1 MQEMLR
7 SLALFVMSY
16 AALIGHAVPGGAD
29 APSAIA
35 PRPLSS
41 ALEALQ
47 GGRWERA
54 QDLAARDGPVAL
66 TLVEWY
72 RLRAGRGSVDEV
84 LTFLAAH
91 PDWPGL
97 ERLRAQ
103 SIDAFHDAT
112 DAQILA
118 LYKGAAPETGT
129 GVLRHAAA
137 LIATGQVGEGEGEAN
152 VVKAWLTF
160 DLSTEEHVAFLNAHG
175 PLLAPYHDT
184 RMRMT
189 LWRGLKD
196 SALMLP
202 LVSDEMRAI
211 ADIRLMAQ
219 DGRRGLEAQIAKLPQ
234 ALRDDPGLAYD
245 RFNSYIKQDKPEQA
259 MELMQSQSRIEGG
272 LGEAWRWAGWRRD
285 FARRMMRGGNYERAY
300 DLASHHQL
308 VDGAAYADLEW
319 LSGYLALRH
328 LGDAELARDHFQ
340 RLRAAVE
347 TPISLGRAG
356 YWIGRAQEALGD
368 IEAAQIAYAEGA
380 EHQTSF
386 YGLLAAER
394 ANLPFDASLAGGEV
408 FAPWREAAFVQ
419 KPLFKAAALLLRAG
433 QLNLSEMFF
442 MALADTLERS
452 ELGQLGAALE
462 ALEQPH
468 LQVMLGKRA
477 AQRGILLPR
486 YYYALHPMTQLEL
499 PVPMELALAIARRE
513 SEFDFR
519 VASGAGAQGLMQ
531 LMPGTASDVAR
542 DLGLEHDRAR
552 VLTDWQYNALLG
564 STYLAQLS
572 RQFGGNVVMMS
583 AGYNAGPRRP
593 LRWMKEYGDP
603 REMASG
609 GQLDMVDWIETLPFD
624 ETRNYVQRVAESLP
638 IYRAR
643 LGNPAHPIPFS
654 EELKGMTITVK

>member
-7 SLALFVMSY
+7 SLAVFVMSFGV
-16 AALIGHAVPGGAD
+16 LIGACAPGWAD
-29 APSAIA
+29 APAPTA

-47 GGRWERA
+47 GGRWDRA
-54 QDLAARDGPVAL
+54 QVLAMRDGPVAE

-72 RLRAGRGSVDEV
+72 RLRAGRGSADEV
-84 LTFLAAH
+84 LSFLATH

-103 SIDAFHDAT
+103 SIDAFDDAS

-118 LYKGAAPETGT
+118 LYKGAASETGA
-129 GVLRHAAA
+129 GMLRHAAA
-137 LIATGQVGEGEGEAN
+137 LIATGQVGEGEAS
-152 VVKAWLTF
+152 VVQAWLTF

-175 PLLAPYHDT
+175 PLLVPHHDA

-202 LVSDEMRAI
+202 MVSDEMRAI

-219 DGRRGLEAQIAKLPQ
+219 EGRRGLEAQIASLPK

-245 RFNSYIKQDKPEQA
+245 QFSRFIKLDKPESA
-259 MELMQSQSRIEGG
+259 MDLMQSQSRIVGG

-285 FARRMMRGGNYERAY
+285 FSRRMMRGGDYARAY

-308 VDGAAYADLEW
+308 DGGAAYADLEW

-328 LGDAELARDHFQ
+328 LNDAELALDHFQ

-368 IEAAQIAYAEGA
+368 TEAAQIAYAQGA

-394 ANLPFDASLAGGEV
+394 AGLPFDTSLAGGEV
-408 FAPWREAAFVQ
+408 FAPWKQAAFVQ
-419 KPLFKAAALLLRAG
+419 APLFQAATLLLRAG

-442 MALADTLERS
+442 MALADTLERP

-468 LQVMLGKRA
+468 LQVMLGKNA

-486 YYYALHPMTQLEL
+486 YYYALHPMTQLDL

-519 VASGAGAQGLMQ
+519 VASGAGAEGLMQ

-542 DLGLEHDRAR
+542 DLKLEHESAR
-552 VLTDWQYNALLG
+552 VLTDWRYNALLG
-564 STYLAQLS
+564 STYLAQLA

-593 LRWMKEYGDP
+593 LRWMNDFGDP
-603 REMASG
+603 RASAAG
-609 GQLDMVDWIETLPFD
+609 GQLDMVDWIESLPFD

-643 LGNPAHPIPFS
+643 LGKPAHPVPFS
-654 EELKGMTITVK
+654 DELKGASITVK

>member
-1 MQEMLR
+1 MLR
-7 SLALFVMSY
+7 SLALFVMSFG
-16 AALIGHAVPGGAD
+16 LLVGHVLPGWAD
-29 APSAIA
+29 TPAPIA

-54 QDLAARDGPVAL
+54 QDLAARDGPVAAAL
-66 TLVEWY
+66 IEWY

-103 SIDAFHDAT
+103 SIDAFEDAT

-118 LYKGAAPETGT
+118 LYKDAPPETGT

-137 LIATGQVGEGEGEAN
+137 LIATGQVGEGEAS
-152 VVKAWLTF
+152 VVQAWLTF

-175 PLLAPYHDT
+175 PLLAPHHDM

-196 SALMLP
+196 SAQMLP

-219 DGRRGLEAQIAKLPQ
+219 EGRSGLEAAIAKLPE

-245 RFNSYIKQDKPEQA
+245 RFNSFIKQDKAEAA
-259 MELMQSQSRIEGG
+259 MDLMQSQSRIAGG
-272 LGEAWRWAGWRRD
+272 LGESWRWAGWRRD
-285 FARRMMRGGNYERAY
+285 FARRMMRDGDYARAY

-308 VDGAAYADLEW
+308 IDGAAYADLEW
-319 LSGYLALRH
+319 LSGYLALRY
-328 LGDAELARDHFQ
+328 LDDAELARDHFQ

-368 IEAAQIAYAEGA
+368 IDAAQIAYAEGA

-394 ANLPFDASLAGGEV
+394 ANLPFDASLAGGEK

-419 KPLFKAAALLLRAG
+419 EPLFQAAALLLRAG
-433 QLNLSEMFF
+433 ELNLSELFF
-442 MALADTLERS
+442 MALADTLERPQ
-452 ELGQLGAALE
+452 LGQLGAALE
-462 ALEQPH
+462 TLEQPH

-486 YYYALHPMTQLEL
+486 YYYALHPMTKLDL

-519 VASGAGAQGLMQ
+519 VASGAGAEGLMQ

-542 DLGLEHDRAR
+542 DLGLEHERAR
-552 VLTDWQYNALLG
+552 VLTDWRYNALLG

-572 RQFGGNVVMMS
+572 QKFAGNVVMMS

-593 LRWMKEYGDP
+593 IRWMEEYGDP
-603 REMASG
+603 RATASG
-609 GQLDMVDWIETLPFD
+609 GQLDMIDWIETLPFD

-643 LGNPAHPIPFS
+643 MGQPPHPVPFS
-654 EELKGMTITVK
+654 EELKGATITTQ

>member
-7 SLALFVMSY
+7 SLALFVMSFGV
-16 AALIGHAVPGGAD
+16 LLGHGVPGWSE
-29 APSAIA
+29 APVAVA

-47 GGRWERA
+47 GGRWDRA
-54 QDLAARDGPVAL
+54 QDLAARDGPVAEDL
-66 TLVEWY
+66 IEWY

-103 SIDAFHDAT
+103 SIDAFENAS
-112 DAQILA
+112 DAQIVA
-118 LYKGAAPETGT
+118 LYDGAAPETGT

-137 LIATGQVGEGEGEAN
+137 LIAAGQIGEAEAS
-152 VVKAWLTF
+152 VVEAWLTF
-160 DLSTEEHVAFLNAHG
+160 DLSVDEHVAFLNAHG
-175 PLLAPYHDT
+175 PLLVPHHDA

-196 SALMLP
+196 SAQMLP

-219 DGRRGLEAQIAKLPQ
+219 EGRRGLEAQIASLPE

-245 RFNSYIKQDKPEQA
+245 RFSRYIKLDKAEQA
-259 MELMQSQSRIEGG
+259 MDLMQSQSRIEGG

-285 FARRMMRGGNYERAY
+285 FARRMMRGGDYARAY

-308 VDGAAYADLEW
+308 YDGAAYADMEW

-328 LGDAELARDHFQ
+328 LGEAELALDHFQ

-368 IEAAQIAYAEGA
+368 IEAAQIAYAQGA

-394 ANLPFDASLAGGEV
+394 GGVPFD
-408 FAPWREAAFVQ
+408 Q
-419 KPLFKAAALLLRAG
+419 
-433 QLNLSEMFF
+433 
-442 MALADTLERS
+442 ALA
-452 ELGQLGAALE
+452 
-462 ALEQPH
+462 
-468 LQVMLGKRA
+468 
-477 AQRGILLPR
+477 
-486 YYYALHPMTQLEL
+486 L
-499 PVPMELALAIARRE
+499 PVLPMRSLYTLVC
-513 SEFDFR
+513 R
-519 VASGAGAQGLMQ
+519 V
-531 LMPGTASDVAR
+531 
-542 DLGLEHDRAR
+542 R
-552 VLTDWQYNALLG
+552 VG
-564 STYLAQLS
+564 KI
-572 RQFGGNVVMMS
+572 V
-583 AGYNAGPRRP
+583 
-593 LRWMKEYGDP
+593 
-603 REMASG
+603 
-609 GQLDMVDWIETLPFD
+609 
-624 ETRNYVQRVAESLP
+624 
-638 IYRAR
+638 
-643 LGNPAHPIPFS
+643 
-654 EELKGMTITVK
+654 